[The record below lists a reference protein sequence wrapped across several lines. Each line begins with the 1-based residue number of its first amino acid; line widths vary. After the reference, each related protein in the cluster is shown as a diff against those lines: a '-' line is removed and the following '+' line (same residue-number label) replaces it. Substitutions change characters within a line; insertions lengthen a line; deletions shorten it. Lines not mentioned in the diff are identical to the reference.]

1 MTSARFGFAIRPT
14 AAALPA
20 LALSLL
26 LHPVDLLAGTVTVR
40 VLDGRDG
47 APLSGAYV
55 QVGAAPGSPFAGNF
69 GLTGADGRIVFSHP
83 SLDALETVTV
93 AAGGFARQS
102 LIDAVTDSIT
112 VRLSRE
118 IPSSGVYG
126 PSAEVSG
133 TVTNIAVTNNDGNF
147 DLSFVYPAV
156 RLTDLLRERN
166 LPIDVPADTVN
177 FPVVGPTVLPG
188 NVVMPS
194 QTEFLF
200 FTFSKPNYH
209 FFIRDNA
216 IYDFVALAGR
226 LPIDALSAPPEE
238 ILNLLTTREVG
249 VDRQI
254 AVSGDRT
261 LTINSD
267 LNLTQNLTVN
277 VPEAPNGTTLQVAS
291 VADLPSPQGLR
302 TLFFDSKGGLADT
315 QDSFLLSGRNP
326 TGDLSDAL
334 PYIAG
339 TYADS
344 SWADLFSA
352 GRVDRSA
359 LSLPATRT
367 LGDFFMLPDLAQAG
381 PSYQWSDVARPGFTP
396 DPTWSLGAFRLE
408 PATAADSTV
417 ATRALWEV
425 WTAADAGS
433 LILPT
438 LDPSAPGG
446 LPDVGQSP
454 ENDQIVWDHL
464 LADPTGAIQEVLD
477 ASLTTASRFSRRK
490 IAVTPVTTS
499 VPGAVRPELAFRVGP
514 NPIVGP
520 LVVHWA
526 TPPRPGSDVVWS
538 VTDAAG
544 RRVEQGRFLASG
556 EATDRLGRLDRLA
569 GGVYWL
575 RLSTEGETGLARLVV
590 GLR

>member
-1 MTSARFGFAIRPT
+1 MTSARFRSAIRFT
-14 AAALPA
+14 AAVLPA
-20 LALSLL
+20 LSLGLL
-26 LHPVDLLAGTVTVR
+26 LHPGDLLAGTVAVR

-47 APLSGAYV
+47 APLTGAYV
-55 QVGAAPGSPFAGNF
+55 QVGEAPGTPFAGNF

-83 SLDALETVTV
+83 SLSPLETVTA

-112 VRLSRE
+112 LRLSRE

-126 PSAEVSG
+126 PSAEIAG
-133 TVTNIAVTNNDGNF
+133 TVTNIGVTNNDGNF

-254 AVSGDRT
+254 AVNGNRALT
-261 LTINSD
+261 LNSD

-344 SWADLFSA
+344 SNADLFSA
-352 GRVDRSA
+352 GRVDRAS
-359 LSLPATRT
+359 LTLPATRT
-367 LGDFFMLPDLAQAG
+367 LGDFFLLPDLTQAG
-381 PSYQWSDVARPGFTP
+381 ASYQWSDVARPGITP
-396 DPTWSLGAFRLE
+396 DPTWSIGAFRLE

-417 ATRALWEV
+417 VTRALWEV
-425 WTAADAGS
+425 WAAADAGA
-433 LILPT
+433 LVLPT

-464 LADPTGAIQEVLD
+464 LADPTGAIQQVLD
-477 ASLTTASRFSRRK
+477 ASLTTATRFSRRK
-490 IAVTPVTTS
+490 IGVTPVTTS
-499 VPGAVRPELAFRVGP
+499 VPAPARPELTFRIGP
-514 NPIVGP
+514 NPVAREISI
-520 LVVHWA
+520 HWVTA
-526 TPPRPGSDVVWS
+526 PEAGSDVSWF

-544 RRVEQGRFLASG
+544 RRVGHGRFRASG
-556 EATDRLGRLDRLA
+556 GATERLGRFDHLA

-575 RLSTEGETGLARLVV
+575 RLSTAEETGLARLVV